1 MKYLSNIQPRYIIA
15 ITIAVAL
22 LMFSSAFIELR
33 QSRNELLHVLR
44 EHSLSLA
51 ETIERS
57 SSNVV
62 LSTEQV
68 ELQMTDRLFN
78 NAFYIAQLDSS
89 GRLTQPFLQQLC
101 SANSIYRINIR

>member
-1 MKYLSNIQPRYIIA
+1 MRYLSHIQPRYIIA

-22 LMFSSAFIELR
+22 LMFGSAFIELS
-33 QSRNELLHVLR
+33 QSRTELLHVLR

-62 LSTEQV
+62 LST
-68 ELQMTDRLFN
+68 
-78 NAFYIAQLDSS
+78 
-89 GRLTQPFLQQLC
+89 
-101 SANSIYRINIR
+101 